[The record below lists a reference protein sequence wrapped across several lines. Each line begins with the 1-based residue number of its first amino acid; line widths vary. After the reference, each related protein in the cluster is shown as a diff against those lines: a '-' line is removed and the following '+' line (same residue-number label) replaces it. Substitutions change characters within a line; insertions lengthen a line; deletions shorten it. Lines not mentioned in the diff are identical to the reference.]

1 MRILLFGFG
10 VTGIAS
16 AKVFD
21 ALSITYDI
29 LDDKKMD
36 ALERVVQEE
45 NVHPDRIYHAY
56 SEIEKKEY
64 DYILKSPGIPPK
76 HPTVVQ
82 MTEEKLPLVS
92 DLELIEK
99 LLPGRH
105 IIGIT
110 GTNGKTTTVS
120 LVGEILRHDGREVY
134 VTGNIGRGALY
145 DAFSAN
151 PGAELVVEC
160 SSFQLEFVH
169 TFHPEV
175 AGILNI
181 TPDHLD
187 WHGSLAAYENAKARI
202 AMSMED
208 GDVFIANADDPKTSV
223 ATRAMAKSISVAGND
238 ATYTIEDGWI
248 CETHERILPVEEIK
262 LVGRHNLENVM
273 MAVAVARARG
283 VECAVIREAVRDFH
297 AVAHRIE
304 FVRELDGVR
313 YYDDSKGTNVDAS
326 IKAIESFDKGIIL
339 IAGGYDKKVEIAP
352 LFEAFGSR
360 VKALILLGATR
371 FDFEREAKAHGFT
384 NYEIV
389 DTMDDAVKTA
399 HAKARAG
406 DVVLLSPASASWD
419 MYRSYE
425 ERGDHFKRLVRA
437 L

>member
-1 MRILLFGFG
+1 MKILLFGFG

-21 ALSITYDI
+21 ALSISYDI
-29 LDDKKMD
+29 LDDKGMD
-36 ALERVVQEE
+36 ELERLVREE
-45 NVHPDRIYHAY
+45 KVHPDRMYHSY
-56 SEIEKKEY
+56 QDIEKKEY

-76 HPTVVQ
+76 HSTVTQ
-82 MTEEKLPLVS
+82 MIEENLPLVS

-105 IIGIT
+105 LIGIT

-145 DAFSAN
+145 DAFTAQA
-151 PGAELVVEC
+151 GAELVVEC
-160 SSFQLEFVH
+160 SSFQLEFVR
-169 TFHPEV
+169 TFRPEV

-187 WHGSLAAYENAKARI
+187 WHGSLAAYEQAKTRI
-202 AMSMED
+202 AASLGED
-208 GDVFIANADDPKTSV
+208 DIFIANADDPKTSV
-223 ATRAMAKSISVAGND
+223 ETRAMTRSISVEGND

-248 CETHERILPVEEIK
+248 CERHERILPVKEIN
-262 LVGRHNLENVM
+262 LVGRHNLENVL

-283 VECAVIREAVRDFH
+283 VEPEVIREAVREFH

-326 IKAIESFDKGIIL
+326 IKAIESFEKGIIL

-360 VKALILLGATR
+360 VKALVLLGATR
-371 FDFEREAKAHGFT
+371 YDFERKAKGHGFT
-384 NYEIV
+384 NYEMA
-389 DTMDDAVKTA
+389 DTMEGAVKAA
-399 HAKARAG
+399 HALAQAG

>member
-21 ALSITYDI
+21 ALSISYDI
-29 LDDKKMD
+29 LDDKGMD
-36 ALERVVQEE
+36 ELEHLVREE
-45 NVHPDRIYHAY
+45 KVHPDRMYHSY
-56 SEIEKKEY
+56 QDIEKKEY

-76 HPTVVQ
+76 HPTVAQ
-82 MTEEKLPLVS
+82 MIEENLPLVS

-105 IIGIT
+105 LIGIT

-120 LVGEILRHDGREVY
+120 LIGEILRHDGREVY

-145 DAFSAN
+145 DAFTAQA
-151 PGAELVVEC
+151 GAELVVEC
-160 SSFQLEFVH
+160 SSFQLEFVR
-169 TFHPEV
+169 TFRPEV

-187 WHGSLAAYENAKARI
+187 WHGSLAAYEQAKSRI
-202 AMSMED
+202 AASLGED
-208 GDVFIANADDPKTSV
+208 DIFIANADDPKTSV
-223 ATRAMAKSISVAGND
+223 ETRAMTRSISVEGND

-248 CETHERILPVEEIK
+248 CERHERILPIEEIN
-262 LVGRHNLENVM
+262 LVGRHNLENVL

-283 VECAVIREAVRDFH
+283 VEPEVIREAVRDFH

-326 IKAIESFDKGIIL
+326 IKAIESFEKGIIL

-360 VKALILLGATR
+360 VKALVLLGATR
-371 FDFEREAKAHGFT
+371 YEFEREAKSHGFT
-384 NYEIV
+384 NYEMV
-389 DTMDDAVKTA
+389 DTMERAVKAA
-399 HAKARAG
+399 HALAQAG

>member
-1 MRILLFGFG
+1 MKILLFGFG

-21 ALSITYDI
+21 ALSISYDI
-29 LDDKKMD
+29 LDDKGMD
-36 ALERVVQEE
+36 ELERLVREE
-45 NVHPDRIYHAY
+45 KVHPDRMYHSY
-56 SEIEKKEY
+56 QDIEKKEY

-76 HPTVVQ
+76 HPTVAQ
-82 MTEEKLPLVS
+82 MIEENLPLVS

-105 IIGIT
+105 LIGIT

-145 DAFSAN
+145 DAFTAQA
-151 PGAELVVEC
+151 GAELVVEC
-160 SSFQLEFVH
+160 SSFQMEFVR
-169 TFHPEV
+169 TFRPEV

-187 WHGSLAAYENAKARI
+187 WHGSLAAYEQAKTRI
-202 AMSMED
+202 ASSLGED
-208 GDVFIANADDPKTSV
+208 DIFIANEDDPKTSV
-223 ATRAMAKSISVAGND
+223 ETRAMTRSISVEGND

-248 CETHERILPVEEIK
+248 CEKHERILPVEEIN
-262 LVGRHNLENVM
+262 LVGRHNLENVL

-283 VECAVIREAVRDFH
+283 VESEVIREAVRDFH

-326 IKAIESFDKGIIL
+326 IKAIESFEKGIIL

-360 VKALILLGATR
+360 VKALVLLGATR
-371 FDFEREAKAHGFT
+371 YDFEREAKSHGFT
-384 NYEIV
+384 NYEMV
-389 DTMDDAVKTA
+389 DTMEGAVKAA
-399 HAKARAG
+399 HALAQAG

>member
-1 MRILLFGFG
+1 MKILLFGFG

-21 ALSITYDI
+21 ALSISYDI
-29 LDDKKMD
+29 LDDKGTD
-36 ALERVVQEE
+36 ELERLVREE
-45 NVHPDRIYHAY
+45 KVHPDRMYHSY
-56 SEIEKKEY
+56 QDIEKKDY

-76 HPTVVQ
+76 HPTVTQ
-82 MTEEKLPLVS
+82 MIEENLPLVS

-105 IIGIT
+105 LIGIT

-120 LVGEILRHDGREVY
+120 LVGEILKHDGREVY

-145 DAFSAN
+145 DAFTAKT
-151 PGAELVVEC
+151 GAELVVEC
-160 SSFQLEFVH
+160 SSFQLEFVR
-169 TFHPEV
+169 TFRPEV

-187 WHGSLAAYENAKARI
+187 WHGSLAAYEQAKSRI
-202 AMSMED
+202 AVSLGED
-208 GDVFIANADDPKTSV
+208 DIFIANADDPKTSV
-223 ATRAMAKSISVAGND
+223 ETRAMTRSISVEGNE

-248 CETHERILPVEEIK
+248 CEKHERILPVKEIN
-262 LVGRHNLENVM
+262 LVGRHNLENVL

-283 VECAVIREAVRDFH
+283 VEPEVIREAVRDFH

-326 IKAIESFDKGIIL
+326 IKAIESFEKGIIL

-352 LFEAFGSR
+352 LFEVFGSR
-360 VKALILLGATR
+360 VKALVLLGATR
-371 FDFEREAKAHGFT
+371 YEFEREAKSHGFT

-389 DTMDDAVKTA
+389 DTMEGAVKAA
-399 HAKARAG
+399 HALAQAG

>member
-21 ALSITYDI
+21 ALSISYDI
-29 LDDKKMD
+29 LDDKKID
-36 ALERVVQEE
+36 ELDRLVQEE
-45 NVHPDRIYHAY
+45 NVHPDRIYHSY
-56 SEIEKKEY
+56 SDIAENDY

-76 HPTVVQ
+76 HPTVAR
-82 MTEEKLPLVS
+82 MIEENLPLVS

-105 IIGIT
+105 LVAIT

-145 DAFSAN
+145 DAFSEKV
-151 PGAELVVEC
+151 GAELVVEC
-160 SSFQLEFVH
+160 SSFQLEFVR
-169 TFHPEV
+169 TFRPEV

-187 WHGSLAAYENAKARI
+187 WHGSLEAYEEAKKRI
-202 AMSMED
+202 TAFQGKD
-208 GDVFIANADDPKTSV
+208 DIFIANADNPKTLV
-223 ATRAMAKSISVAGND
+223 ETEAQTKSISVEGNH

-248 CETHERILPVEEIK
+248 CEKHERILPIEEIK

-273 MAVAVARARG
+273 MAVAAARARG
-283 VECAVIREAVRDFH
+283 VEPEVIREAVRDFH

-360 VKALILLGATR
+360 VKALVLLGATR
-371 FDFEREAKAHGFT
+371 YDFEREAQSHGFT

-399 HAKARAG
+399 YARAQAG